1 MLGKEAKNYKE
12 RQTLQH
18 RHQMPVYNKQNH
30 RPNPVINHFPE
41 NDNSFLQQITILGNS
56 KYSDAVR
63 NGNET
68 FIVGASM
75 VKGIRMK
82 EVNSKLRNS
91 FAKLRFF
98 LGAILKH
105 LKYYIV
111 FSLIDEIPDRIILH
125 GGRNDA
131 NNKNS
136 TPEKIANEIAHMA
149 MLCRDYVVNDIF
161 ISAMICRR
169 VKFLNKKVKR
179 VNFLL
184 KHICEENGYFFID
197 NSNIEIRDLWKDG
210 IHLLESCKTKLA
222 ENFTENNVLKN
233 VRLKNSNKVIISHI
247 DINSLRNNFELL
259 TEIVRDKVDLLMI
272 FETKLD
278 SSFPNAQFYM
288 KYYSKPYRFDR
299 NSK

>member
-1 MLGKEAKNYKE
+1 M
-12 RQTLQH
+12 
-18 RHQMPVYNKQNH
+18 
-30 RPNPVINHFPE
+30 
-41 NDNSFLQQITILGNS
+41 
-56 KYSDAVR
+56 R
-63 NGNET
+63 NGKET
-68 FIVGASM
+68 FIVGTRM
-75 VKGIRMK
+75 VKGMK
-82 EVNSKLRNS
+82 EINSQLRNS
-91 FAKLRFF
+91 FAKLRSFP
-98 LGAILKH
+98 GATFKH
-105 LKYYIV
+105 LKYYIAP
-111 FSLIDEIPDRIILH
+111 SLIEEIPDRIILH
-125 GGRNDA
+125 GGCNNV

-136 TPEKIANEIAHMA
+136 TSDKIANETADMA
-149 MLCRDYVVNDIF
+149 ILCRDNGLNDIF
-161 ISAMICRR
+161 ILKMICRR
-169 VKFLNKKVKR
+169 GKFFNRKVKC

-184 KHICEENGYFFID
+184 KHICKENGYFFID
-197 NSNIEIRDLWKDG
+197 ISNIEIRDLWKDG